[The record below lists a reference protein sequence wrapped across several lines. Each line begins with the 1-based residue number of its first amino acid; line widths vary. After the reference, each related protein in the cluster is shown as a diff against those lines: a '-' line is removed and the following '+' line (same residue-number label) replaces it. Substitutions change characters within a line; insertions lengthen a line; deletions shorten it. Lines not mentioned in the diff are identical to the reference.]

1 MSDPKVIKVLK
12 DQQSEESRKM
22 YKFKDLVQKKK
33 SEIARL
39 DTKILEEEQKRP
51 FMGS

>member
-12 DQQSEESRKM
+12 DQQEEESRKM
-22 YKFKDLVQKKK
+22 NKFKDLVQKKK
-33 SEIARL
+33 NNIAEL
-39 DTKILEEEQKRP
+39 GTKILEEEQKRP